1 MNRIKELRTKLSY
14 TQLQMAEILGIKQNA
29 YSSIET
35 GKVSLTDRNRTVL
48 ESKFHLTPGWLQGD
62 DVSMFIKGDAV
73 AGIIGGG
80 MSRNNRERLK
90 EQILEELVDQRIES
104 QNDSVSMSREVFEQI
119 SRLTET
125 VLSQQRTIESMQEQN
140 RKFLA
145 LQGMDVRCAHVSGS
159 DISTNDIKNQN
170 INKE

>member
-1 MNRIKELRTKLSY
+1 
-14 TQLQMAEILGIKQNA
+14 MAEILGIKQNA

-35 GKVSLTDRNRTVL
+35 EKVSLTDRNRDIL

-73 AGIIGGG
+73 AGVIDGS

-90 EQILEELVDQRIES
+90 EQILEELVEQRLES
-104 QNDSVSMSREVFEQI
+104 QNNSVSMSREVFEQI

-125 VLSQQRTIESMQEQN
+125 VLSQQKTIESMQEQN
-140 RKFLA
+140 RKFLV
-145 LQGMDVRCAHVSGS
+145 LQEKDVRCAHVSGS
-159 DISTNDIKNQN
+159 DISTDDIKNQN
-170 INKE
+170 INER